1 MTPSNDF
8 KTSIFIFQGVGKDQ
22 HERDICRQAVQLEE
36 EQKEQRLMKTEEQ
49 LKSFRI
55 ELQKTQ
61 EQQERRRIQQETAK
75 VFLGTVIHRQDEA
88 ESRLLKTIRL
98 IMTINKAR
106 DYLEA

>member
-1 MTPSNDF
+1 M
-8 KTSIFIFQGVGKDQ
+8 QGVGKDQ

-36 EQKEQRLMKTEEQ
+36 EQKEQRLMKTEKQ

-88 ESRLLKTIRL
+88 ESRLLKTITLKVL

-106 DYLEA
+106 NYLEA

>member
-1 MTPSNDF
+1 
-8 KTSIFIFQGVGKDQ
+8 
-22 HERDICRQAVQLEE
+22 
-36 EQKEQRLMKTEEQ
+36 MKTEKQ

-88 ESRLLKTIRL
+88 ESRLLKTDRL
-98 IMTINKAR
+98 KFLVMSILHEKKR
-106 DYLEA
+106 